1 MKNAINLSFIYFL
14 FTLFGFAQND
24 SVKVVKREKLNTFS
38 KVAKSNKDPMYIV
51 DGKLI
56 DIEYLSKIDPNNIK
70 SMTVLKG
77 EKAVSQFGQSAV
89 NGVILIETKGISRRE
104 KRRMQKLYQYE
115 FKNNSE
121 KKVFQLKGKVYD
133 CEEVPISSAR
143 VFNLNSSLE
152 VVTDSLGN
160 FEIPVKID
168 DVLNFTCLGYEST
181 RELVE
186 SEKIKKVSL
195 KLAPKVNNPG
205 IMVKKP
211 VIYLY
216 PEKTTEVDFKFNF
229 KGKLL
234 TTFPKYDTSWKITA
248 YSDGKIFDKKTNRF
262 YNSLF
267 WDGEMSFPS
276 EHYNYRSGFVVT
288 KKDLTSFLIQ
298 KLEHIGLNTNE
309 TNDFIQFWLPI
320 LEKNELNF
328 IHFLV
333 NSDYDCIS
341 TNDINP
347 KPDTNL
353 RVFMEFYGLEHDIQI
368 EEQKLPKTNR
378 IGFTLVEWGGSD
390 VSQNCVN
397 KNNILK

>member
-24 SVKVVKREKLNTFS
+24 SLKIDKSQINS
-38 KVAKSNKDPMYIV
+38 NSNKNCIKKPMLVV

-56 DIEYLSKIDPNNIK
+56 DNEYLDKIVPDNIK
-70 SMTVLKG
+70 SITVLRG
-77 EKAVSQFGQSAV
+77 EKAISKFGELAA
-89 NGVILIETKGISRRE
+89 NGVLLVETKGISRRE
-104 KRRMQKLYQYE
+104 RRRMQDLYQLVN
-115 FKNNSE
+115 KKSSE
-121 KKVFQLKGKVYD
+121 KKVFQLKGKIYD
-133 CEEVPISSAR
+133 CEEIPISG
-143 VFNLNSSLE
+143 VTVTNLNSSLQ
-152 VVTDSLGN
+152 VITDSLGSFTLPAKN
-160 FEIPVKID
+160 D

-186 SEKIKKVSL
+186 SEKIKNVFLKSVPVSTQIL
-195 KLAPKVNNPG
+195 
-205 IMVKKP
+205 VKKP

-276 EHYNYRSGFVVT
+276 EHYNYKSGFVVA

>member
-1 MKNAINLSFIYFL
+1 MKNAINLSFIFFL

-24 SVKVVKREKLNTFS
+24 SIKIDKSQINS
-38 KVAKSNKDPMYIV
+38 NSNKNCIKKPMLVV

-56 DIEYLSKIDPNNIK
+56 DNEYLDKIVPDNIK
-70 SMTVLKG
+70 SITVLKG
-77 EKAVSQFGQSAV
+77 EEAISKFGELAA
-89 NGVILIETKGISRRE
+89 NGVLLVETKGISRRE
-104 KRRMQKLYQYE
+104 RRRMQDLYQLVN
-115 FKNNSE
+115 KKSSD
-121 KKVFQLKGKVYD
+121 KKVFQLKGKIYD
-133 CEEVPISSAR
+133 CEEIPISG
-143 VFNLNSSLE
+143 VTVTNLNSSLQ
-152 VVTDSLGN
+152 VVTDSLGS
-160 FEIPVKID
+160 FTLPAKID

-186 SEKIKKVSL
+186 SEKLKKVSL

-205 IMVKKP
+205 IMIKKP

-267 WDGEMSFPS
+267 WDGEMAFPS
-276 EHYNYRSGFVVT
+276 EHYNYKSGFVVA

-309 TNDFIQFWLPI
+309 TNDFIQFWLPV

-378 IGFTLVEWGGSD
+378 IGFTLVEWGGSN

>member
-1 MKNAINLSFIYFL
+1 MKNTLNFSFIFFL
-14 FTLFGFAQND
+14 FTLFGFAQHD
-24 SVKVVKREKLNTFS
+24 SLKVYKSQINS
-38 KVAKSNKDPMYIV
+38 NSNKNFIKKPILVV

-56 DIEYLSKIDPNNIK
+56 DNEYLDKIVPDNIK
-70 SMTVLKG
+70 SITVLRV
-77 EKAVSQFGQSAV
+77 EKAISKFGVLAA
-89 NGVILIETKGISRRE
+89 NGVLLVETKGISRRE
-104 KRRMQKLYQYE
+104 RRRMQDLYQLVQI
-115 FKNNSE
+115 NNSD
-121 KKVFQLKGKVYD
+121 KKVFQLKGKIYD

-143 VFNLNSSLE
+143 VFNLNSSVE

-160 FEIPVKID
+160 FEIPARID

-181 RELVE
+181 RELIV
-186 SEKIKKVSL
+186 SEKL
-195 KLAPKVNNPG
+195 KNVFLKSAIDNNTG

-248 YSDGKIFDKKTNRF
+248 YPDGKIFDKKTNRF

-267 WDGEMSFPS
+267 WDGEMAFPS
-276 EHYNYRSGFVVT
+276 EHYDYKSGFVVA

-333 NSDYDCIS
+333 NSDYDSIS

-353 RVFMEFYGLEHDIQI
+353 RVFMEFYSLEEYIQI

-390 VSQNCVN
+390 VSQNSFN
-397 KNNILK
+397 KYNILK

>member
-24 SVKVVKREKLNTFS
+24 SLKIDKSQINS
-38 KVAKSNKDPMYIV
+38 NSNKNCIKKPMLVV

-56 DIEYLSKIDPNNIK
+56 DNEYLDKIVPDNIK
-70 SMTVLKG
+70 SITVLRG
-77 EKAVSQFGQSAV
+77 EKAISKFGELAA
-89 NGVILIETKGISRRE
+89 NGVLLVETKGISRRE
-104 KRRMQKLYQYE
+104 RRRMQDLYQLVN
-115 FKNNSE
+115 KKSSE
-121 KKVFQLKGKVYD
+121 KKVFQLKGKIYD
-133 CEEVPISSAR
+133 CEEIPISG
-143 VFNLNSSLE
+143 VTVTNLNSSLQ
-152 VVTDSLGN
+152 VITDSLGSFTLPAKN
-160 FEIPVKID
+160 D

-186 SEKIKKVSL
+186 SEKIKNVFLKSVPVSTQIL
-195 KLAPKVNNPG
+195 
-205 IMVKKP
+205 VKKP

-248 YSDGKIFDKKTNRF
+248 YPDGKIFDKKTNRF

>member
-1 MKNAINLSFIYFL
+1 MKNAINLSFIFFL
-14 FTLFGFAQND
+14 FTLFGFGQND
-24 SVKVVKREKLNTFS
+24 SIKRYGWSINAEKVLKNQKQTLYVLNGYKVDKEAMDVIEPRFIDNVNVFKNPTATVIYGDDAENGAILITTKDISETELKKIYDLYEINKVKSRYNNKFTYQGIVKDCDSIVLPGVEVVNLNTDKRTTSDFNGKFS
-38 KVAKSNKDPMYIV
+38 IKSSINDVIKFSYIGFENKRILIQNKDEVTIF
-51 DGKLI
+51 
-56 DIEYLSKIDPNNIK
+56 
-70 SMTVLKG
+70 LKQIPYR
-77 EKAVSQFGQSAV
+77 ENTQ
-89 NGVILIETKGISRRE
+89 IL
-104 KRRMQKLYQYE
+104 
-115 FKNNSE
+115 
-121 KKVFQLKGKVYD
+121 
-133 CEEVPISSAR
+133 
-143 VFNLNSSLE
+143 
-152 VVTDSLGN
+152 
-160 FEIPVKID
+160 
-168 DVLNFTCLGYEST
+168 
-181 RELVE
+181 
-186 SEKIKKVSL
+186 
-195 KLAPKVNNPG
+195 
-205 IMVKKP
+205 VKKP

-276 EHYNYRSGFVVT
+276 EHYNYKSGFVVA

-368 EEQKLPKTNR
+368 EEQKLSKTNR

>member
-24 SVKVVKREKLNTFS
+24 SLKIDKSQINS
-38 KVAKSNKDPMYIV
+38 NSNKNCIKKPMLVV

-56 DIEYLSKIDPNNIK
+56 DNEYLDKIVPDNIK
-70 SMTVLKG
+70 SITVLRG
-77 EKAVSQFGQSAV
+77 EKAISKFGELAA
-89 NGVILIETKGISRRE
+89 NGVLLVETKGISRRE
-104 KRRMQKLYQYE
+104 RRRMQDLYQLVN
-115 FKNNSE
+115 KKSSE
-121 KKVFQLKGKVYD
+121 KKVFQLKGKIYD
-133 CEEVPISSAR
+133 CEEIPISG
-143 VFNLNSSLE
+143 VTVTNLNSSLQ
-152 VVTDSLGN
+152 VITDSLGSFTLPAKN
-160 FEIPVKID
+160 D

-186 SEKIKKVSL
+186 SEKIKNVFLKSVPVSTQIL
-195 KLAPKVNNPG
+195 
-205 IMVKKP
+205 VKKP